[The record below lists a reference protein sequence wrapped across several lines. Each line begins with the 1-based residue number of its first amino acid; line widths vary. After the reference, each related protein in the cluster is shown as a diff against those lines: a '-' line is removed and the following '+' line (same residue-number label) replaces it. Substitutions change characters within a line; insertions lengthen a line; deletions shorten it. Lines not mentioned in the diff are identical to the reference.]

1 MKSLYART
9 ASAKKNNPEQCPK
22 ASFQPKKLLKT
33 LEQKSG
39 FIVEQKFYG
48 LFEQKK
54 TIPKRTQ

>member
-1 MKSLYART
+1 MPKNPISTKKA
-9 ASAKKNNPEQCPK
+9 AKN
-22 ASFQPKKLLKT
+22 

-48 LFEQKK
+48 LFEQKN